1 MSPTIPC
8 TRGIPIKP
16 TLLKITAKR
25 STFFR
30 PSGSFRKVRRLMPI
44 LMTMDRVE
52 IATESSI
59 SMGFRSS
66 PALRNEE
73 TIKQGVTILI
83 SSEVNIPRLV
93 TKYPTAIMIS
103 ITATFVTIVSKA
115 CISTFFPFYP
125 AQPVS
130 LSAPRRCLQTR

>member
-1 MSPTIPC
+1 
-8 TRGIPIKP
+8 
-16 TLLKITAKR
+16 
-25 STFFR
+25 
-30 PSGSFRKVRRLMPI
+30 
-44 LMTMDRVE
+44 
-52 IATESSI
+52 
-59 SMGFRSS
+59 MGFRSS

-83 SSEVNIPRLV
+83 SSEVTSEAPRSVNIPRLV

-130 LSAPRRCLQTR
+130 LSAPRRCLQPR